1 MNTSPENEPD
11 GEMAEDQPCEDVRD
25 IPLVASQRDYTKLGI
40 AAFIG
45 VGTLAIIAVA
55 ADGLNKPKAAPL
67 TQSEAVEFNI
77 PSATKPYIQTEE
89 IEHSK
94 EQKPDKAHDA
104 LAMQREMQMQQEA
117 LRMAKEQEQRYEER
131 LRSKQLIY
139 DQTPKSAQALSRLAP
154 AAGTSIQGASGFNSM
169 GNAMQVNTEATA
181 AVQIKNLYSLIAQGT
196 MIDGILETAIQS
208 DLPGMVRAV
217 VSEDVYSFDSAQL
230 LIPKGARL
238 IGQYKSGTV
247 RGQSRVFI
255 IWNRILR
262 NDGVSVNIS
271 SYGTD
276 DLGRSGLGGTV
287 DTHFLERFSGSM
299 MLSLLDAGLAAGVSS
314 LDNTN
319 TATVA
324 LKTGN
329 DFSRA
334 AEIALENSID
344 IPPTIHIDQGSRIKV
359 FVGQDIDFSAIQ
371 DHQQAR

>member
-1 MNTSPENEPD
+1 MNTSPENDPD
-11 GEMAEDQPCEDVRD
+11 REAAEDQPCEDVRD

-55 ADGLNKPKAAPL
+55 ADGLNKPKAVPL

-89 IEHSK
+89 IDHSM
-94 EQKPDKAHDA
+94 EDKPDKTRDA
-104 LAMQREMQMQQEA
+104 IAMQRELQMQQEA

-139 DQTPKSAQALSRLAP
+139 DQSPKSPEALSKLSP
-154 AAGTSIQGASGFNSM
+154 AAGSSIAGAAGHNSM
-169 GNAMQVNTEATA
+169 GNAMQVNTEATT
-181 AVQIKNLYSLIAQGT
+181 AVQIKNLHSLIAQGT

-217 VSEDVYSFDSAQL
+217 VSEDVYSFDNAQL

-238 IGQYKSGTV
+238 IGQYQSGTV

-299 MLSLLDAGLAAGVSS
+299 MLSLLDAGLTAGVSS

-359 FVGQDIDFSAIQ
+359 FVGHDIDFSAIQ
-371 DHQQAR
+371 SHKQAR